1 MMRMRHSEGLRVL
14 GLKSGV
20 SFEEIK
26 TAYRRLSAQYHPDR
40 NPAGLEMMKLINAA
54 YQCLSD
60 YVGSEHVEE
69 SVGDEEEL
77 NLTEEMN
84 AALNAIIH
92 LGLTIE
98 VCGVWIWVSGDTRPY
113 KEELKLAG
121 YRWAPKKLMWMW
133 KPADSKSR
141 GRGKFS
147 MDEIRSAHGSVGVKG
162 KTYARLAA

>member
-1 MMRMRHSEGLRVL
+1 MKMRHSEGLRVL

-20 SFEEIK
+20 SFDEIK
-26 TAYRRLSAQYHPDR
+26 QAYRVLSSKYHPDR

-54 YQCLSD
+54 YQSLSD
-60 YVGSEHVEE
+60 YVASDEVEDCV
-69 SVGDEEEL
+69 SDDEL

-98 VCGVWIWVSGDTRPY
+98 VCGVWIWVGGDTKPHKDIL
-113 KEELKLAG
+113 KESG
-121 YRWAPKKLMWMW
+121 YRWAPKKCLWMW
-133 KPADSKSR
+133 KPAESKSR

-147 MDEIRSAHGSVGVKG
+147 MDEIRSAHGSQSVKS
-162 KTYARLAA
+162 KSYARLAA